1 MRDVDSGN
9 SGHCPSGSEVP
20 ADEPKVVSGIE
31 RLFGLKLE
39 HMHGL
44 ILRKDD
50 PKMKCPGIG
59 LKPSK
64 LNARVNHF
72 PRISVGDNKFFNFPI
87 SISNVTEHIL
97 SIYPWFSSHLGH
109 YTQNDYGVNIRLE
122 GL

>member
-20 ADEPKVVSGIE
+20 AYEPKVVSGIG

-39 HMHGL
+39 QIHFL
-44 ILRKDD
+44 ILHKDD
-50 PKMKCPGIG
+50 PKMRCPVIG

-64 LNARVNHF
+64 QEARVNHF
-72 PRISVGDNKFFNFPI
+72 PRISVEDNKFFNFPI

-97 SIYPWFSSHLGH
+97 SIYPWCSSHLGH
-109 YTQNDYGVNIRLE
+109 YTQNDYGVNVRLE